1 MRGHHGNLGDQ
12 RVGDHRRAA
21 FLSHAGCDHRGHRL
35 RRVRA
40 GPAADRL
47 EYCRLP
53 AQVHLHAAVFFGWI
67 ILYVAQNWLVDRG
80 SIAMHRRLGVATACL
95 IPVMVV
101 VGVATTVMA
110 VRLNRV
116 PPFFTPGLFLALDL
130 QIIGFA
136 ILAGWAIQLRHRS
149 DWHKRLML
157 CATILIMSPALGR
170 ILPMP
175 LMGPSGTW
183 AIFIATMAY
192 LGAAM
197 LFDAQLRGR
206 VHLALLVGRGNA
218 DPRPAAD
225 RHRRVQPAA
234 RQAGRATCRLTA
246 GARLSMI

>member
-1 MRGHHGNLGDQ
+1 MATLATSVSAITAERRFYLMLAAIIAVTVFAGFGLDLQ
-12 RVGDHRRAA
+12 RTDWNIVG
-21 FLSHAGCDHRGHRL
+21 
-35 RRVRA
+35 
-40 GPAADRL
+40 
-47 EYCRLP
+47 LP

-80 SIAMHRRLGVATACL
+80 SIAIHRRLGVATACL
-95 IPVMVV
+95 VPVMVV

-175 LMGPSGTW
+175 LLGPFGPLAVFAAMSVYVLAG
-183 AIFIATMAY
+183 MAY
-192 LGAAM
+192 
-197 LFDAQLRGR
+197 DVKRRGR
-206 VHLALLVGRGNA
+206 VHPAYWWGAAVLVVTQALVGPLGFS
-218 DPRPAAD
+218 PPIL
-225 RHRRVQPAA
+225 
-234 RQAGRATCRLTA
+234 RLV
-246 GARLSMI
+246 ARLAA

>member
-1 MRGHHGNLGDQ
+1 MATLATSVSAITAERRFYLMLAAIIAVTVFAGFGLDLQ
-12 RVGDHRRAA
+12 RTDWNIVG
-21 FLSHAGCDHRGHRL
+21 
-35 RRVRA
+35 
-40 GPAADRL
+40 
-47 EYCRLP
+47 LP

-95 IPVMVV
+95 VPVMVV

-206 VHLALLVGRGNA
+206 VHLAYWWGAGMLTLVQLLIGIVGFS
-218 DPRPAAD
+218 PRLDNLIAQLAA
-225 RHRRVQPAA
+225 
-234 RQAGRATCRLTA
+234 
-246 GARLSMI
+246 